1 MVSMKF
7 ALISFLVLPELAEE
21 DIRALIRIEGWIADD
36 PLCQYDMRHL
46 PQSN

>member
-1 MVSMKF
+1 
-7 ALISFLVLPELAEE
+7 
-21 DIRALIRIEGWIADD
+21 LIRPNVRRDQLMDLLAQLPPCVI